1 MKKLNEEI
9 QRNRELMGLQ
19 EQNSSARKIG
29 FRVCN
34 GSYSSSVHNILVNG
48 NSPQVGDIITITIN
62 PFIGGGQIRKVYVTT
77 VQTNNN
83 TNHTLQDVQC
93 ETSCTNCQNGNCF
106 NLTTN
111 QPCSACDN
119 DPDCWQD
126 GSNTTT
132 PIPCNS
138 CGCAGVPAITQTY
151 GCTDSNSTNYD
162 PNATCDDG
170 SCIATPDDWF
180 CISNSCQS
188 YPGGAITNWQQYPNI
203 TGIYTSQAACDAA
216 CGQATSPCTVYGC
229 TDPTALNYNSTILA
243 NCDDGSCIPGNTV
256 FGCMDSTASN
266 YDATATIDDGTCT
279 FTNPPCTAL
288 TQPIGANWQS
298 NVQTHGWETTFTCLI
313 ENANNPCSLLRK
325 KIDDMNAQLQKPF
338 FQNNSTHYNRV
349 TQHIAFAQNL
359 GNNPHN
365 CDNLENLS
373 PGDDTNLTGGS
384 MNWNKPQWESEFTD
398 TVSNHANP
406 CNFLQNRI
414 TAWETKLTTISEW
427 STAWIEMLEFKIE
440 HAESLQSTNNC

>member
-1 MKKLNEEI
+1 MKNLNEEI
-9 QRNRELMGLQ
+9 QRNRKLMGLQ

-29 FRVCN
+29 FRTCD

-48 NSPQVGDIITITIN
+48 NSPQVGDIITVTIN
-62 PFIGGGQIRKVYVTT
+62 PTTSGGGQIRKVYVTT

-83 TNHTLQDVQC
+83 TNHPLQDVQC
-93 ETSCTNCQNGNCF
+93 ETVCTNCQNGNCF

-126 GSNTTT
+126 GSNSTT
-132 PIPCNS
+132 PIPCDS

-151 GCTDSNSTNYD
+151 GCTDSSSTSYD

-170 SCIATPDDWF
+170 SCIAVPDDFF
-180 CISNSCQS
+180 CINDSCVS
-188 YPGGAITNWQQYPNI
+188 YPGGAISNWQQYPNI
-203 TGIYTSQAACDAA
+203 TGMYTTQAECDAA
-216 CGQATSPCTVYGC
+216 CGQTTSPC
-229 TDPTALNYNSTILA
+229 S
-243 NCDDGSCIPGNTV
+243 
-256 FGCMDSTASN
+256 
-266 YDATATIDDGTCT
+266 
-279 FTNPPCTAL
+279 AL
-288 TQPIGANWQS
+288 TQPIGGSNWQQ
-298 NVQTHGWETTFTCLI
+298 NVQTHGWETTFTCII

-325 KIDDMNAQLQKPF
+325 KIEDMNTQLQKPF
-338 FQNNSTHYNRV
+338 FQNNQTHHDRV

-359 GNNPHN
+359 GNTPHD
-365 CDNLENLS
+365 CDNLDNLS

-414 TAWETKLTTISEW
+414 DAWELKLTTVNEW
-427 STAWIEMLEFKIE
+427 STSWVEMLESKIE
-440 HAESLQSTNNC
+440 HAESLQVTNNC

>member
-48 NSPQVGDIITITIN
+48 NSPQVGDIITITMN
-62 PFIGGGQIRKVYVTT
+62 PTTSGGGQIRKIYVTT
-77 VQTNNN
+77 VHTNNN
-83 TNHTLQDVQC
+83 TSHPLQDVQC

-151 GCTDSNSTNYD
+151 GCTDSSSTNYD

-170 SCIATPDDWF
+170 SC
-180 CISNSCQS
+180 
-188 YPGGAITNWQQYPNI
+188 
-203 TGIYTSQAACDAA
+203 
-216 CGQATSPCTVYGC
+216 GQTSPCTLYGC

-365 CDNLENLS
+365 CDNLDNLS

-384 MNWNKPQWESEFTD
+384 MNWNKPQWESDFTS
-398 TVSNHANP
+398 TVTNAANP
-406 CNFLQNRI
+406 CNFLQNKI
-414 TAWETKLTTISEW
+414 TAWETKLDTLSEW
-427 STAWIEMLEFKIE
+427 NTSWVEMLEFKIE
-440 HAESLQSTNNC
+440 HAESLQTTNNC

>member
-1 MKKLNEEI
+1 MNRLNEEI
-9 QRNRELMGLQ
+9 RRNRELMGLQ
-19 EQNSSARKIG
+19 EQVSPNARSIGYSWCNGNGMGTQNNITTNGNVPMIGDILTIDTNYYAPWNSSTE
-29 FRVCN
+29 
-34 GSYSSSVHNILVNG
+34 
-48 NSPQVGDIITITIN
+48 DIRT
-62 PFIGGGQIRKVYVTT
+62 VYVTT
-77 VQTNNN
+77 VNPTFPGYQPQ
-83 TNHTLQDVQC
+83 QDPSC
-93 ETSCTNCQNGNCF
+93 ETVCAECQDSNCF
-106 NLTTN
+106 NWTTG

-119 DPDCWQD
+119 DPDCWHDNSQGGPGGGGVPCD
-126 GSNTTT
+126 G
-132 PIPCNS
+132 
-138 CGCAGVPAITQTY
+138 CGCQGTPAVTQVY
-151 GCTDSNSTNYD
+151 GCTNGPGPGTQPGSPNYD

-170 SCIATPDDWF
+170 SCIPVPDDWLCF
-180 CISNSCQS
+180 DNNTCTSV
-188 YPGGAITNWQQYPNI
+188 PGGAVSNWQQYPNI
-203 TGIYTSQAACDAA
+203 LGIYTSETDCLTA
-216 CGQATSPCTVYGC
+216 CGQTTSG
-229 TDPTALNYNSTILA
+229 STS
-243 NCDDGSCIPGNTV
+243 GSTSSCAV
-256 FGCMDSTASN
+256 
-266 YDATATIDDGTCT
+266 
-279 FTNPPCTAL
+279 L
-288 TQPIGANWQS
+288 TQPIGGSNWQQ

-338 FQNNSTHYNRV
+338 FQNNSTHYDRV

-359 GNNPHN
+359 GNNPHD